1 MSEGVKFDQDK
12 PRIELVPP
20 DAISGIGHVMTYG
33 AKKYGDRNW
42 EKGIAPS
49 RLLGAALRHLLAWS
63 FGENQDPES
72 GLPHLWHAGA
82 SVLMLIATVNR
93 NLHPDDR
100 KVDIK

>member
-1 MSEGVKFDQDK
+1 MSEGVKHDQDK

-20 DAISGIGHVMTYG
+20 DAISGIGHVMSYG

-49 RLLGAALRHLLAWS
+49 RLLGACLRHLLAWS

-93 NLHPDDR
+93 NLAPDDR